1 MDDNEKTDV
10 LAEQQSE
17 DHMWVTGGDGAITHK
32 RLIDEGAFGEV
43 HHVTPVAGFAETLV
57 VGRQRDQ
64 SKGLFGLANHTKS
77 FARKVIQVRGVAM
90 RALVER
96 ETQILLELHK
106 AGEHR
111 NIIKIL
117 GHGWLP
123 KPYSFYYIDMDLCD
137 SNLHD
142 YIYGARLAETER
154 LLEENPSPVYA
165 PRECDLLI
173 KLRNIWAI
181 MTHISDGLEFIH
193 ANGHV
198 HRDLKP
204 RNGILAFGL

>member
-1 MDDNEKTDV
+1 
-10 LAEQQSE
+10 
-17 DHMWVTGGDGAITHK
+17 
-32 RLIDEGAFGEV
+32 
-43 HHVTPVAGFAETLV
+43 
-57 VGRQRDQ
+57 
-64 SKGLFGLANHTKS
+64 
-77 FARKVIQVRGVAM
+77 M

-96 ETQILLELHK
+96 ETQILLELHE

-123 KPYSFYYIDMDLCD
+123 KPYSFFYIDMDLCD

-142 YIYGARLAETER
+142 YIYGARMAER
-154 LLEENPSPVYA
+154 LLAEDPSEGPSPVYTT
-165 PRECDLLI
+165 RECDLLV

-193 ANGHV
+193 ANGQV